1 MFHNLLLSYYKK
13 EKFGQIS
20 QEAKFACTNLPHKNK
35 QSGWASLVWENVNNS
50 KLWNFVFQK
59 REHLNKDFGL
69 IVFYSQILLS
79 FIR

>member
-1 MFHNLLLSYYKK
+1 MYKNYRTK
-13 EKFGQIS
+13 INS
-20 QEAKFACTNLPHKNK
+20 LA
-35 QSGWASLVWENVNNS
+35 ASLVWENVNNS

-59 REHLNKDFGL
+59 RENLNKDFGL

>member
-1 MFHNLLLSYYKK
+1 MYKNYRTK
-13 EKFGQIS
+13 INS
-20 QEAKFACTNLPHKNK
+20 LAV
-35 QSGWASLVWENVNNS
+35 SLVWENVNNS

-79 FIR
+79 FIRKVFLIFQTHHRLRSLKS